1 QDLPPT
7 VRSLLMSLTTSM
19 QAGQYAPPSGRRLGL
34 SLIVIA
40 TAQLM
45 LVLDDTIA
53 NIALPSIQREL
64 DVSSA
69 TLPWIINAYILAFGG
84 LLLFGGRVGDLFGR
98 RRVFRVGLGVFTVA
112 SLLGGLGTSPE
123 QLIAARG
130 FQGIGAALT
139 APNALALIATTF
151 PVGKPRN
158 SAMAVYGAMSALG
171 ITIGVLLGGLLT
183 GLLSWRWVFFINIPI
198 GLAVLAGSGV
208 LIEGER
214 PSSKLDTPGALS
226 GTGAVVA
233 LTYGITHA
241 GEHGWGNAVTL
252 GSFLVFL
259 VLAVLFLVLQA
270 RGKHPMLPLGL
281 FRDRNRSGSYASM
294 LFIGAGLM
302 GTFYLLTLYLQQV
315 LLFSPLWTGIASLPF
330 SAGIILGAG
339 ISSKL
344 VERLAPRLVAGP
356 GLVVAAAGMAW
367 LSTLRVD
374 SSYAIHILPALF
386 ITSFGLGMGAVT
398 MTLTAVHGVA
408 EERAGVASAL
418 VNMAQQI
425 GAALGLAVLT
435 TISLSAANA
444 RLPGAAA
451 VLQEGLAGNDAGIVS
466 KAGEALTHGYT
477 TALLGEAGMLL
488 IAAIIVIVAVTSR
501 RTQGA
506 VAGAVA

>member
-1 QDLPPT
+1 MSTAALP
-7 VRSLLMSLTTSM
+7 
-19 QAGQYAPPSGRRLGL
+19 QAGQPARGLGL

-98 RRVFRVGLGVFTVA
+98 RRVFRLGLGLFTVA
-112 SLLGGLGTSPE
+112 SLLGGLGASAE
-123 QLIAARG
+123 HLIAARG
-130 FQGIGAALT
+130 LQGIGAALT

-171 ITIGVLLGGLLT
+171 ITIGVLLGGVLT

-198 GLAVLAGSGV
+198 GLAVLAGSWILV
-208 LIEGER
+208 EGQR
-214 PSSKLDTPGALS
+214 NAGRLDTPGALS

-241 GEHGWGNAVTL
+241 GEHGWGNSLTL
-252 GSFLVFL
+252 GSFLVAL
-259 VLAVLFLVLQA
+259 VLAVVFLALQA

-281 FRDRNRSGSYASM
+281 FRDRNRSGSYTTM

-315 LLFSPLWTGIASLPF
+315 LLFSPLWTGVASLPF

-356 GLVVAAAGMAW
+356 GLVIAAAGMAW
-367 LSTLRVD
+367 LSMVTVE
-374 SSYAIHILPALF
+374 SSYAMHILPALF
-386 ITSFGLGMGAVT
+386 ITSLGLGMGAVT

-408 EERAGVASAL
+408 EEQAGVASAL

-435 TISLSAANA
+435 TISVSVANA
-444 RLPGAAA
+444 RLPGATT
-451 VLQEGLAGNDAGIVS
+451 VLQEGLAGNDMGVMAT
-466 KAGEALTHGYT
+466 AGEALTYGYT
-477 TALLGEAGMLL
+477 TAFLAGAGMLL
-488 IAAIIVIVAVTSR
+488 VAAAVLIAAVTTR
-501 RTQGA
+501 RTQGGA
-506 VAGAVA
+506 TAGAATQSVLHPPRR